1 MISVFIGGYVVNDL
15 FLALAAL
22 FSIGMVVLMIKYAKF
37 IHNQPKI
44 EEERR
49 QNITKD
55 EYTPPGEQ
63 S

>member
-1 MISVFIGGYVVNDL
+1 MNYL
-15 FLALAAL
+15 FHAFAAL

-49 QNITKD
+49 RNSTKD
-55 EYTPPGEQ
+55 EYTPPSEN

>member
-1 MISVFIGGYVVNDL
+1 VNDL
-15 FLALAAL
+15 FLALAAF
-22 FSIGMVVLMIKYAKF
+22 FSVGMIVLMIKYAKF

-49 QNITKD
+49 QSSGKVEFTSPDDN
-55 EYTPPGEQ
+55 